1 MSPHSWG
8 CCLSQQASPLSPGPL
23 PLFSLI
29 VEAGR
34 GEEHACQWELG
45 SPPAFR
51 AAPRVWWASPGT
63 AATRRRLQIFSFDS
77 SVWTLQVAALEDLRD
92 GSSSASRAQD
102 FPQRTGQAQSC
113 QGQKGL
119 TEGCEATFLFL
130 AAGGIANTRQA
141 GMAWARS
148 GPWSLLSSLR
158 RPFFGDGAEGQCA
171 PEAVAEECLSP
182 GDSLLLRL
190 T

>member
-8 CCLSQQASPLSPGPL
+8 RCLSQQASPLSPGPL

-92 GSSSASRAQD
+92 GSNSASRAQD

-148 GPWSLLSSLR
+148 GPWSLLSSLH

-171 PEAVAEECLSP
+171 PEAVAKECLSP